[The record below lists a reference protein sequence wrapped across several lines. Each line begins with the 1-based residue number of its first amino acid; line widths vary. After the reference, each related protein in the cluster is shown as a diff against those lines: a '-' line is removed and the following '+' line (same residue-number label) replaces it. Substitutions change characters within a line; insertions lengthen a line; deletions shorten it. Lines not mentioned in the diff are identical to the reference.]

1 MIHSTSLVVSAT
13 ILFKAMNKIISQQRR
28 LAIFSSYFCKND
40 FKRKLTYVFFLHAS
54 ANTRNAVSENKNI
67 QSYNDLRLKNAWK
80 QANTS

>member
-67 QSYNDLRLKNAWK
+67 QSYNDLRLQNAWK

>member
-1 MIHSTSLVVSAT
+1 MSHSTSLVVSAT

-67 QSYNDLRLKNAWK
+67 QSYNDLRLQNAWK

>member
-54 ANTRNAVSENKNI
+54 ANTHNAVSENKNI
-67 QSYNDLRLKNAWK
+67 QSYNDLRLQNA
-80 QANTS
+80 